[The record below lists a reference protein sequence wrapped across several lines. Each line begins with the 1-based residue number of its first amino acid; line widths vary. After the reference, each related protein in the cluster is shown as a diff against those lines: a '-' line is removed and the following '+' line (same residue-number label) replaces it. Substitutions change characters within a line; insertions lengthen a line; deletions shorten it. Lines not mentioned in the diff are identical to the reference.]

1 MNTKAKTKDKIYLSL
16 SICKSKQADNTGG
29 GGYSLIL
36 LHFFYSANKCDC
48 RVIYGQHT
56 CKYMIVWF
64 PETMDHITDV
74 PLYHVKSI
82 NNVVEINI
90 T

>member
-1 MNTKAKTKDKIYLSL
+1 
-16 SICKSKQADNTGG
+16 
-29 GGYSLIL
+29 
-36 LHFFYSANKCDC
+36 
-48 RVIYGQHT
+48 
-56 CKYMIVWF
+56 MIVWF